1 MPANDQIRSLA
12 EAFTDRWRKRR
23 SWAII
28 RGMRITSAL
37 QRWVG
42 RVGGGIRRVTVDL
55 SAAVDQLRT
64 APRTPPRVTGC
75 IGLVPVHEDAYTL
88 PFCVRSIAPVVDH
101 VLLCL
106 DSPDVA
112 TRHAVDELE
121 AEFDNVSVAWSTP
134 EGASDPAGWAATRN
148 RAIEVA
154 RERFPDHPYVLMI
167 DADDLLSWSG
177 AERVLI
183 PLFRDERV
191 LHAQLGICELV
202 GDWITTAEGRTLVY
216 DRTHVFW
223 RASAVDVHFTTDAD
237 THHERIHVVE
247 RSSGREVEPRR
258 TRQVLFHGVLVKP
271 GGQLLRRTFVRAWL
285 QAGRP
290 ATIDAFIADNA
301 LGRFPRPWPTGLMPS
316 EYVIFHSPGRRK
328 PKHLFRWQRRLPPP
342 IIADQRAGPRF
353 VMDLEARRRRDRESP
368 SELERRV
375 YELLTAPD

>member
-1 MPANDQIRSLA
+1 
-12 EAFTDRWRKRR
+12 
-23 SWAII
+23 
-28 RGMRITSAL
+28 MRIASAAK
-37 QRWVG
+37 RSIG
-42 RVGGGIRRVTVDL
+42 RASRGLRRVTVDL

-64 APRTPPRVTGC
+64 GPRLPPAAAGC
-75 IGLVPVHEDAYTL
+75 IALVPVHEDAYTL

-106 DSPDVA
+106 DSPDA
-112 TRHAVDELE
+112 STRRAVDELG

-134 EGASDPAGWAATRN
+134 EGATEPAGWAATRN

-154 RERFPDHPYVLMI
+154 RERFPNHPYVLMI
-167 DADDLLSWSG
+167 DADDVLSWG
-177 AERVLI
+177 GVERVLI

-202 GDWITTAEGRTLVY
+202 GDWITTAKGRTLVY
-216 DRTHVFW
+216 DPAHVFW
-223 RASAVDVHFTTDAD
+223 RGSAVDVHFTTDAD
-237 THHERIHVVE
+237 QHERIHVVE
-247 RSSGREVEPRR
+247 RSSGREIEAGR

-290 ATIDAFIADNA
+290 ASIDSFIEENA
-301 LGRFPRPWPTGLMPS
+301 LGRFHRPWPAGLMPS

-328 PKHLFRWQRRLPPP
+328 PKNLFRWQRRLPPA
-342 IIADQRAGPRF
+342 IVAHQLAGPRF
-353 VMDLEARRRRDRESP
+353 TMDLEARRRYDSEPP

-375 YELLTAPD
+375 YERLTVTG